1 MCVEKEYT
9 LLGIYAPA
17 YTANL
22 ALACELYFKQLLV
35 IRKIDVTE
43 NGRKI
48 HKLKNLY
55 LKIPFELQSQIENKY
70 NEKIKPKKLNAEIEF
85 MTLSECLDKYD
96 TAFEDWRYTYEG
108 NKKANTVAGEEF
120 FVLVDVV
127 KEIAD
132 EIVKKYLK
140 VDPSEAKAKGDAE
153 TL

>member
-1 MCVEKEYT
+1 MENNINRIEEANMVSNGYLSAARYLKMCVEKEYT

-55 LKIPFELQSQIENKY
+55 LTI
-70 NEKIKPKKLNAEIEF
+70 
-85 MTLSECLDKYD
+85 
-96 TAFEDWRYTYEG
+96 
-108 NKKANTVAGEEF
+108 
-120 FVLVDVV
+120 
-127 KEIAD
+127 
-132 EIVKKYLK
+132 
-140 VDPSEAKAKGDAE
+140 
-153 TL
+153 